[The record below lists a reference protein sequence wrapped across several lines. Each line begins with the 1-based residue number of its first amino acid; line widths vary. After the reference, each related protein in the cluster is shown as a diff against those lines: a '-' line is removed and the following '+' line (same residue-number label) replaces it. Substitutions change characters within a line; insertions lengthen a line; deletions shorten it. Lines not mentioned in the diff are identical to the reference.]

1 MNVTLFSNFQA
12 VYFLIFLLHLTW
24 ESFIRLILW
33 NAVVDGGGVS
43 LHILSLCTETFNDI
57 RVFEYYTKYKCP
69 LMKQLK
75 SSPRLRCMHENKQLR
90 QTRQRQNQGII
101 PSSLALWNTLLSV
114 LGLLAGEW
122 PPQLQ
127 YYTACWQLRKV
138 VPLKFPQLAGSF
150 TKNLLLSRLP
160 PPRPAPPAVIV
171 HCFYNLGD
179 RDSCKFH
186 DLPECLNPLCFSASF
201 KEKSYVTHCYLTY
214 LPRAEY
220 IHHWLYIVVFRMA

>member
-1 MNVTLFSNFQA
+1 MTVTLFSNFQA

-33 NAVVDGGGVS
+33 NVVVDGGGVS
-43 LHILSLCTETFNDI
+43 LHILSLCTFNGI

-75 SSPRLRCMHENKQLR
+75 GSPRLRCMHENKQLR

-114 LGLLAGEW
+114 LGLLTGEW
-122 PPQLQ
+122 PLQLQ
-127 YYTACWQLRKV
+127 YCTACWQLRKA

-150 TKNLLLSRLP
+150 TKNLLSPALCP
-160 PPRPAPPAVIV
+160 PQWLFTAFIILEIGILV
-171 HCFYNLGD
+171 
-179 RDSCKFH
+179 
-186 DLPECLNPLCFSASF
+186 SF
-201 KEKSYVTHCYLTY
+201 MSFPSVS
-214 LPRAEY
+214 
-220 IHHWLYIVVFRMA
+220 